1 MGEQPKYHSTLLR
14 VALVIFCAAIFY
26 FGAIFV
32 TLVAWDGVY
41 LGPAALYRGGKPNG
55 DIPVRTSAPMLQ
67 ECYDQLGQ
75 EDFGRRLAAQHTRPT
90 VAILGA
96 IGGCLLIAQLLFS
109 RNCRT
114 AEPPSQLPPWLRGT

>member
-1 MGEQPKYHSTLLR
+1 MGEQPKYRSTLLR
-14 VALVIFCAAIFY
+14 VALVIFCAVIFY

-41 LGPAALYRGGKPNG
+41 LGPPDPYSGGKPTG
-55 DIPVRTSAPMLQ
+55 KLPVRTSAPMLQ

-75 EDFGRRLAAQHTRPT
+75 EDFARRLTAQHTRPT

-96 IGGCLLIAQLLFS
+96 IGGCLLIAQLLIS
-109 RNCRT
+109 RNRRT
-114 AEPPSQLPPWLRGT
+114 AEPPSELPLWLRGT